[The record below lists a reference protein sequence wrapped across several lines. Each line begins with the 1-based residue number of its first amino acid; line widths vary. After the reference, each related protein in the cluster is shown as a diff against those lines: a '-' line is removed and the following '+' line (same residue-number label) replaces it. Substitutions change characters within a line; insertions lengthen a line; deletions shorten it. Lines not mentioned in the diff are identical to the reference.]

1 MNKILIVHTSW
12 YNEYINTMIQV
23 AEEAFELAGYSA
35 DLATAPGSIE
45 LAALAKHKLVKNP
58 DKFLGVLFLGIVIR
72 GGTSHY
78 ELVTNETFSS
88 IGSLSMSYPS
98 VSFINNVICVENKEQ
113 LEERI
118 MVNTKNNSNALLKLI
133 NEKSS

>member
-45 LAALAKHKLVKNP
+45 LAALAKH
-58 DKFLGVLFLGIVIR
+58 
-72 GGTSHY
+72 
-78 ELVTNETFSS
+78 
-88 IGSLSMSYPS
+88 
-98 VSFINNVICVENKEQ
+98 
-113 LEERI
+113 
-118 MVNTKNNSNALLKLI
+118 
-133 NEKSS
+133 